1 MVGAV
6 EVERRRLLLYI
17 FGSRLA
23 EVVGKKPAFCWKPQ
37 KRKTLISL
45 GYLGSRK
52 SLTISNILYIVLAL
66 IPRTFR
72 QTAILV
78 VYSVGNSFKILG

>member
-1 MVGAV
+1 MLLVILMVGAV

-52 SLTISNILYIVLAL
+52 SLTISNILYYIVLAL

-72 QTAILV
+72 QTSI
-78 VYSVGNSFKILG
+78 

>member
-23 EVVGKKPAFCWKPQ
+23 EVVGKKPALLEASKKKNVNQPRVFGKQ
-37 KRKTLISL
+37 EKF
-45 GYLGSRK
+45 GHFQ
-52 SLTISNILYIVLAL
+52 YIVHSTGTY
-66 IPRTFR
+66 I
-72 QTAILV
+72 
-78 VYSVGNSFKILG
+78 

>member
-23 EVVGKKPAFCWKPQ
+23 EVVGKKPALLEASKKKNVNQ
-37 KRKTLISL
+37 
-45 GYLGSRK
+45 
-52 SLTISNILYIVLAL
+52 
-66 IPRTFR
+66 PRVFGKQEKFGHFQYT
-72 QTAILV
+72 T
-78 VYSVGNSFKILG
+78 GNSKIYTHTDTL

>member
-52 SLTISNILYIVLAL
+52 SLAISNILAL
-66 IPRTFR
+66 THS
-72 QTAILV
+72 QTP
-78 VYSVGNSFKILG
+78 